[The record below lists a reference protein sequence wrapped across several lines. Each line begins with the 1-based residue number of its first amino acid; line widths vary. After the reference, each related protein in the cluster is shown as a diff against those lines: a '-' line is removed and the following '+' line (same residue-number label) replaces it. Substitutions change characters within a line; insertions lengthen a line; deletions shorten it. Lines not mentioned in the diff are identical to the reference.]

1 MRAALT
7 ALHLVLFMESGLGQS
22 ALNVSKLTDD
32 LMTIN
37 PTVRPVS
44 DLSQPTV
51 VNISFHLKSII
62 ALDIV
67 GQKMVSNGWLQV
79 TWQSDYHTW
88 DPEQYEGVRSITPS
102 VKQMWRPRLTLRN
115 TLKELKGLGE
125 EYIVMILE
133 SNGWVGWLPAEHFET
148 FCHVDVS
155 LFPFDRQ
162 TCKWQLFLW
171 GQTTKEVIL
180 KSMLPEIDMDT
191 YQANGEWDII
201 NSKALE
207 MLMNSGNMS
216 YSELIYEVTLQ
227 RKPLLLA
234 MTVVLP
240 MMVLS
245 VVNVFVFTIP
255 SEAGERLSYSMTSFL
270 TFGVFMSFIVD
281 LMPSSTESLSIMAA
295 LMSCQLV
302 LSAFY
307 VLLCILSL
315 RLFHRDPHRHPVSA
329 RLQTTIIY
337 LELMLCLDPPSRQ
350 PVQVASSDGLMDDVH
365 GTEVKVSRVKGHLD
379 RWVKK
384 KQVKEEAYRQPQD
397 MTWQRVSRSLDKLL
411 FRFFFCLIMVSHTAY
426 ITIMAYVYNY

>member
-1 MRAALT
+1 MLTALT
-7 ALHLVLFMESGLGQS
+7 AFHFVLHIVPCLGQS
-22 ALNVSKLTDD
+22 ALNVSKLAKD
-32 LMTIN
+32 LTTLGPN
-37 PTVRPVS
+37 VRPVS

-51 VNISFHLKSII
+51 VNIFFHLMSII
-62 ALDIV
+62 ALDTV
-67 GQKMVSNGWLQV
+67 GQKLVSNGWLNV
-79 TWQSDYHTW
+79 SWQSDFHTW
-88 DPEQYEGVRSITPS
+88 NPEQYDGVRSITPS
-102 VKQMWRPRLTLRN
+102 VKQMWRPRVSVRN
-115 TLKELKGLGE
+115 SLKELKAIGE
-125 EYIVMILE
+125 EYIVMNIV
-133 SNGWVGWLPAEHFET
+133 SNGLVIWYPAEHFET
-148 FCHVDVS
+148 FCYVDIS
-155 LFPFDRQ
+155 FFPFDRQ
-162 TCKWQLFLW
+162 TCKWQLFSW
-171 GQTTKEVIL
+171 AESTSVVIL
-180 KSMLPEIDMDT
+180 KPMLPEIDMES
-191 YQANGEWDII
+191 YQANEEWDIM

-207 MLMNSGNMS
+207 MIMNSGNMS
-216 YSELIYEVTLQ
+216 YSEIIYEVTLQ

-337 LELMLCLDPPSRQ
+337 LELMLCLDPPSRP
-350 PVQVASSDGLMDDVH
+350 PVQVASSDDLMDGVH
-365 GTEVKVSRVKGHLD
+365 EAEVKGSRVKGHLD
-379 RWVKK
+379 RWAKER
-384 KQVKEEAYRQPQD
+384 QVKVEAYRQPQD

-411 FRFFFCLIMVSHTAY
+411 FRFFFCLVTVSHTTY
-426 ITIMAYVYNY
+426 ITIMIYVYNY

>member
-7 ALHLVLFMESGLGQS
+7 ALHLVLFIKSGLGQS

-44 DLSQPTV
+44 DLRQPTV
-51 VNISFHLKSII
+51 VNISFHLMSII
-62 ALDIV
+62 AMDTV
-67 GQKMVSNGWLQV
+67 GQKLVSNSWLQV
-79 TWQSDYHTW
+79 AWQSDYHTW
-88 DPEQYEGVRSITPS
+88 DPKQYEGVRIITPY
-102 VKQMWRPRLTLRN
+102 VKQMWRPRLAVKN

-125 EYIVMILE
+125 DYIVMILHRHGRVE
-133 SNGWVGWLPAEHFET
+133 WYPAERFET

-155 LFPFDRQ
+155 FFPFDRQ
-162 TCKWQLFLW
+162 TCKWQLFSW
-171 GQTTKEVIL
+171 GQITEEIIL
-180 KSMLPEIDMDT
+180 KPMLPAINMDT
-191 YQANGEWDII
+191 YQENGEWDIM
-201 NSKALE
+201 NPNVSETTWMAE
-207 MLMNSGNMS
+207 NMLF
-216 YSELIYEVTLQ
+216 SELIYEVTLQ
-227 RKPLLLA
+227 RKPLLLV

-281 LMPSSTESLSIMAA
+281 LMPSSTETLSMMA
-295 LMSCQLV
+295 LSMSCQLI
-302 LSAFY
+302 LSALY
-307 VLLCILSL
+307 VILCILSL

-337 LELMLCLDPPSRQ
+337 LELMLCLDPPSH
-350 PVQVASSDGLMDDVH
+350 PSVQVASSDGLMDGVH
-365 GTEVKVSRVKGHLD
+365 EAEVKGSWVKGHLD
-379 RWVKK
+379 RWAKK
-384 KQVKEEAYRQPQD
+384 RQVKVEAYRQPQD

-411 FRFFFCLIMVSHTAY
+411 FRFFFCLVTVSHTTY
-426 ITIMAYVYNY
+426 ITIMIYVYNY